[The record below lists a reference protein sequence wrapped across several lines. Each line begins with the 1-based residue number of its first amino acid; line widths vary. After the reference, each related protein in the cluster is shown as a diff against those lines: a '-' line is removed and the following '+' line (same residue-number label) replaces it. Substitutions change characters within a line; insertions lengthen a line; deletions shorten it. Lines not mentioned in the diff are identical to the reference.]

1 MSNPDISPRASDNAR
16 LAEAGVLSLST
27 SAVEN
32 LTIVS
37 PHSAETHT
45 LSSPRVNQNT
55 IATSPRA
62 RQTAIYVSHG
72 TPDNDI
78 GSIRSIETPVE
89 LVVRGD
95 DRLLHNSRSNDRG
108 QGQRE
113 ERNGSSGLVNESVNG
128 YVTRNNETNTS
139 RTRDTDNRR
148 RLEVID
154 TLGQTRH
161 ADGHKERRSFQNNT
175 HIDNNASHAR
185 RGHSDGQRRVSETDL
200 QNARR
205 NFDRNSDRRLPQG
218 NVHIDTNADRSR
230 THRRHSTGSRSVS
243 SGRTRIRSARTIST
257 EEEEKDERY
266 VVPALPMPVAI
277 LCCVLNFIIPGVGS
291 MTASVCVLCCAKTE
305 DMTCKEKCGSCCTV
319 FGIGVLQLLLV
330 ACFLIGWFWSI
341 IWGITFIGMSAN
353 YYHTDE
359 EEDVDLPPWERNLIG
374 RTPLPAPQVV
384 TSQPYPGIGYDDLRR
399 EYERRRRHRQEHQ
412 RRARSRISLTTSNL
426 IYPMRA
432 PSNMAYN
439 SPPPPYEDSS
449 TELPSYRSLDAMAA
463 SREESRR
470 HEQSGHDDRTR
481 TAQLQIND
489 FRPMNST
496 IQEEDHIT

>member
-1 MSNPDISPRASDNAR
+1 MSNPDISPRPSDNAR
-16 LAEAGVLSLST
+16 LTEAGVLSLST

-113 ERNGSSGLVNESVNG
+113 ERNGNSGLVNESVNG

-139 RTRDTDNRR
+139 RTRNTDNRR

-161 ADGHKERRSFQNNT
+161 ADRYKERRSFQNNA

-200 QNARR
+200 HNARR

-218 NVHIDTNADRSR
+218 NVHTDTNADRSR

-243 SGRTRIRSARTIST
+243 SGRTRIRSAS
-257 EEEEKDERY
+257 K
-266 VVPALPMPVAI
+266 
-277 LCCVLNFIIPGVGS
+277 
-291 MTASVCVLCCAKTE
+291 
-305 DMTCKEKCGSCCTV
+305 
-319 FGIGVLQLLLV
+319 
-330 ACFLIGWFWSI
+330 
-341 IWGITFIGMSAN
+341 
-353 YYHTDE
+353 
-359 EEDVDLPPWERNLIG
+359 
-374 RTPLPAPQVV
+374 
-384 TSQPYPGIGYDDLRR
+384 
-399 EYERRRRHRQEHQ
+399 
-412 RRARSRISLTTSNL
+412 
-426 IYPMRA
+426 
-432 PSNMAYN
+432 
-439 SPPPPYEDSS
+439 
-449 TELPSYRSLDAMAA
+449 
-463 SREESRR
+463 
-470 HEQSGHDDRTR
+470 
-481 TAQLQIND
+481 
-489 FRPMNST
+489 
-496 IQEEDHIT
+496 